1 MVVLICIDYVA
12 IGLAIDFAML
22 VVAIIAARQNLRK
35 K

>member
-1 MVVLICIDYVA
+1 MVILIYLDYVA

-22 VVAIIAARQNLRK
+22 VVTIIAVRQNLRK